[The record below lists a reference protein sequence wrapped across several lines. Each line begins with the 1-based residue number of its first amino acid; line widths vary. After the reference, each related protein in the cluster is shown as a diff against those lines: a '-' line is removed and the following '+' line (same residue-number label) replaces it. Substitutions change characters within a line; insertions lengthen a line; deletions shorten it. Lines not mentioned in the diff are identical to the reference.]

1 MEATRP
7 LRQDHDLLR
16 KKLLLLESA
25 LQVAPEARFVLREM
39 CFSLQHLLH
48 DHISRELPVLQRDL
62 PHVRPEDR
70 PPSVADHQDA
80 RSLLRTVNELLL
92 GGMRASMPTV
102 VLWLSKLIELLREQ
116 MAQQERAA
124 FPALEQAADALP
136 PEVPT
141 AISSGMSVNEILQR
155 YPQTERLF
163 EHLRI
168 NRLQEGYE
176 SVDEVAW
183 HHGMDVSEFLE
194 QLRQAA
200 TSLAS

>member
-1 MEATRP
+1 MEAARQ
-7 LRQDHDLLR
+7 LRQDHDLLW

-48 DHISRELPVLQRDL
+48 DHITREAPLLERY
-62 PHVRPEDR
+62 
-70 PPSVADHQDA
+70 AQDA
-80 RSLLRTVNELLL
+80 RAAERPRSVDHHDVHSLLRTVNELLL

-102 VLWLSKLIELLREQ
+102 ILWLSKLIELLRQQ
-116 MAQQERAA
+116 MAEQERTMCPVLEEATGSPPMEI
-124 FPALEQAADALP
+124 PA
-136 PEVPT
+136 
-141 AISSGMSVNEILQR
+141 AISGGMSVNEILQR
-155 YPQTERLF
+155 YPKTEQLFERL
-163 EHLRI
+163 HV

-183 HHGMDVSEFLE
+183 HHGMEVSQFLE

-200 TSLAS
+200 TSLSS